1 MKKTIVYIAL
11 SLFAFSGANAQPWMP
26 QGAGHVKLQDVI
38 TYYQNHPM
46 PVDGDDDKDG
56 PEKEDKNYQFDRWK
70 WYWENHTDSNGY
82 LVSPVKTWEEWQAYM
97 KKENSVSKL
106 SKTTGT
112 QSQWTFQG
120 PASSGGGY
128 HGVGRI
134 NMVSFHPTDSNT
146 VWIGAGGGGVW
157 KTTDA
162 GSTWT
167 SISANL
173 PILGV
178 SDIAFNPLNP
188 NVVYLCT
195 GDKDGGD
202 TYSVGVFKT
211 YDGGQTWDTTGL
223 KFGSSSLVLTNSIL
237 INPLDTNTL
246 LLATSQGIYRS
257 LNAGATWSI
266 VFNGDFKQ
274 ILYNPSDT
282 NIVYAT
288 GGLSGGGLVA
298 AGNSQIFRS
307 ANGGLTWQ
315 VVTSLT
321 GSQRVTLAVTKA
333 NPGIVKAIVANSNN
347 FGLNGIYSSSDT
359 GKTFTLIFDGT
370 SCNNNILGFNFALNS
385 GMGCTGQGWYTLSL
399 AISPT
404 DSNALYAG
412 GVNTWGSKD
421 GGVTWQIANQW
432 YSSLPGIQTLHADK
446 HFLAFNPIAPDMLYE
461 CNDGGIYKTNNPN
474 STLWTD
480 ITNGLGITQ
489 FYRNAVSNVASFVLG
504 GAQDDGCKSVT
515 DSAHAAGEILGG
527 DGMQVQMDYTDPL
540 TFYAESQYGD
550 INITRN
556 GGARMTNISN
566 NIASPAPT
574 GSWVTP
580 YIILPQSP
588 NILLAGFDKVYTSSD
603 YGNSWTAISSV
614 FSSGHTIDRVVV
626 PITNSNYIYVLV
638 NNSIHY
644 STNFGTT
651 WQSLSLVGF
660 SGQIS
665 DIVVD
670 PKNEKNLWVT
680 FSGYS
685 TNKVVVHS
693 LATNTTK
700 LVNGHLPNIPV
711 NCLTIDSSNG
721 MMYIGCDIGVYY
733 YDTTA
738 AKWTLYNNNLP
749 NVVINDLNI
758 NYTTGDLWAAT
769 FGRGMWKTPK
779 YDTVITSS
787 GVSLIPFAPD
797 VITVSPDPNYGHFTV
812 TTNDNAF
819 VDKKVDA
826 RLVNSAGN
834 TVWKSS
840 TIFSN
845 GRLPVDVTV
854 APGVYIFEAIAGH
867 TVARTRVVIY

>member
-26 QGAGHVKLQDVI
+26 QGTGPVKLQDVI

-46 PVDGDDDKDG
+46 PVDGNIDKDS
-56 PEKEDKNYQFDRWK
+56 PEKEDNDYQFDRWK
-70 WYWENHTDSNGY
+70 WYWQNHTDSNGY
-82 LVSPVKTWEEWQAYM
+82 LVSPVKTWDEWQAYM
-97 KKENSVSKL
+97 KEENSVSKL

-120 PASSGGGY
+120 PSTSRGGY
-128 HGVGRI
+128 HGIGRI
-134 NMVSFHPTDSNT
+134 NTVAFHPTDTNT
-146 VWIGAGGGGVW
+146 LWAGSAGGGVW
-157 KTTDA
+157 KTNDA
-162 GSTWT
+162 GNTWT

-173 PILGV
+173 PILGT
-178 SDIAFNPLNP
+178 SSIAFNPLNA
-188 NVVYLCT
+188 NTAYLCT
-195 GDKDGGD
+195 GDGDGGN
-202 TYSVGVFKT
+202 TYSIGIFKT
-211 YDGGQTWDTTGL
+211 WNGGASWDTTGL
-223 KFGSSSLVLTNSIL
+223 KFNSSSLVSANWI
-237 INPLDTNTL
+237 IVNPLDTNTL

-257 LNAGATWSI
+257 LNGGANWTNTYTGS
-266 VFNGDFKQ
+266 FKQ
-274 ILYNPSDT
+274 VMYNPADT
-282 NIVYAT
+282 TVVYAT
-288 GGLSGGGLVA
+288 GVHTS
-298 AGNSQIFRS
+298 GNSQVFRS
-307 ANGGLTWQ
+307 GDGGVTWNA
-315 VVTSLT
+315 VTSIAN
-321 GSQRVTLAVTKA
+321 SYRVAIAVTKA
-333 NPGIVKAIVANSNN
+333 NPGIVKAMAATDNN
-347 FGLNGIYSSSDT
+347 YGLNGIYSSSDS
-359 GKTFTLIFDGT
+359 GKTFSLTFNGT
-370 SCNNNILGFNFALNS
+370 SGTNCSNNFLSSNFKLDS
-385 GMGCTGQGWYTLSL
+385 TMGCGGQGFYDL
-399 AISPT
+399 ALTMSPT
-404 DSNALYAG
+404 DSSAVYAG
-412 GVNTWGSKD
+412 GVNTWGSND
-421 GGVTWQIANQW
+421 GGKSWHIVSQW
-432 YSSLPGIQTLHADK
+432 SSYLPGLITIHADK
-446 HFLAFNPIAPDMLYE
+446 HYLAFNPIAPSNLYE

-474 STLWTD
+474 SSLWTD
-480 ITNGLGITQ
+480 IGNGLCITE

-515 DSAHAAGEILGG
+515 DSIGTPVDVLGG
-527 DGMQVQMDYTDPL
+527 DGMEVQMDYTDPL
-540 TFYAESQYGD
+540 TFYCEDQYGG
-550 INITRN
+550 ISITRN
-556 GGARMTNISN
+556 GGSRMTNISD
-566 NIASPAPT
+566 NIASPAPI
-574 GSWVTP
+574 GSWITP

-588 NILLAGFDKVYTSSD
+588 SILLAGYNKVYTSSD
-603 YGNSWTAISSV
+603 YGNSWTAISPV
-614 FSSGHTIDRVVV
+614 FSSGNTIDRVVV

-638 NNSIHY
+638 NNGIRY

-680 FSGYS
+680 FSGYT

-693 LATNTTK
+693 LTTNTTK

-721 MMYIGCDIGVYY
+721 MMYIGCDLGVYY

-758 NYTTGDLWAAT
+758 NYTTGELWAAT

-779 YDTVITSS
+779 YDTVITS

-797 VITVSPDPNYGHFTV
+797 VITVSPDPNYGHFIV
-812 TTNDNAF
+812 TTTDNAF
-819 VDKKVDA
+819 ADKKVDA

-834 TVWKSS
+834 TVWKTS
-840 TIFSN
+840 TAFSN

-867 TVARTRVVIY
+867 AVARTRVVIY